1 MLDDILQA
9 LKPTWSRLLD
19 DPAAVRLQICL
30 TPLVRH
36 GVAATAATETF
47 RADAEYFYP
56 ASTVKLLAAVCTIRS
71 VRRLQNDADWRGFDL
86 DTPLEYFPENG
97 DPIARDDTNTLGGV
111 LTLRH
116 CIRRALIVSENPPHN
131 RLYEFLGH
139 AAMNAD
145 LKALGFV
152 DAVIN
157 HRLDDVRPPEQQRT
171 TPWIT
176 ARVPGE
182 SRLELPRRVGEP
194 LAYPTGIQRTAVG
207 TGYFRDGALINT
219 PMSFA
224 TPGAEKN
231 RVRLV
236 DLHALAIR
244 LAPNLTPDHDAAAAL
259 GIASDDIRFVRRCM
273 TVLPRESDN
282 PVYAPA
288 TYPDDYVKPTL
299 QGVRAI
305 TPRAEILNKLGWA
318 YGFVTDASV
327 IHTMSAPNPTDRH
340 AVALSYTMWACTR
353 GVLNN
358 DDYDYEELAKPFA
371 RDLGRCVAERMLS

>member
-19 DPAAVRLQICL
+19 DPVAARLQICL

-36 GVAATAATETF
+36 GVAAAGTTETF

-56 ASTVKLLAAVCTIRS
+56 ASTVKLLAAICTIRT
-71 VRRLQNDADWRGFDL
+71 VRRLQNTAAWSGLDL
-86 DTPLEYFPENG
+86 DTPLEFFPDNS
-97 DPIARDDTNTLGGV
+97 DPIVRDETNTQGGT

-145 LKALGFV
+145 LQALGFV
-152 DAVIN
+152 HAVIN

-171 TPWIT
+171 TPRIV
-176 ARVPGE
+176 ARVPDGPG
-182 SRLELPRRVGEP
+182 LELPRRVGTP
-194 LAYPTGIQRTAVG
+194 LTYPTGIRGTAVG
-207 TGYFRDGALINT
+207 AGHFRDGVLVNT
-219 PMSFA
+219 PMNFA

-244 LAPNLTPDHDAAAAL
+244 LAPSLTPDHDAAAAL
-259 GIASDDIRFVRRCM
+259 GITADDLGFLRRCM

-282 PVYAPA
+282 PVYDPVA
-288 TYPDDYVKPTL
+288 YPDDYVKPTL

-305 TPRAEILNKLGWA
+305 TPGAEILNKLGWA

-327 IHTMSAPNPTDRH
+327 IHTMSAPDPADRH

-371 RDLGRCVAERMLS
+371 RDLGRCVTERLLS